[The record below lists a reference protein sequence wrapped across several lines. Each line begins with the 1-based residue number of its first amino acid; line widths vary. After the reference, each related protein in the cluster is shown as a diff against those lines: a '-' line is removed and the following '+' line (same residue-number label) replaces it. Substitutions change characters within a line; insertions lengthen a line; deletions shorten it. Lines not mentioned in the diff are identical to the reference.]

1 MPPNDLPEAS
11 EPLNAEV
18 SKSLRQDIPLMAIRN
33 MSFKLMNG
41 FSLPQAL
48 KINFFGHLQKEHC
61 CPAIELYLW

>member
-1 MPPNDLPEAS
+1 M
-11 EPLNAEV
+11 

-41 FSLPQAL
+41 FSLPGAL

-61 CPAIELYLW
+61 APAAKMVLKALWK